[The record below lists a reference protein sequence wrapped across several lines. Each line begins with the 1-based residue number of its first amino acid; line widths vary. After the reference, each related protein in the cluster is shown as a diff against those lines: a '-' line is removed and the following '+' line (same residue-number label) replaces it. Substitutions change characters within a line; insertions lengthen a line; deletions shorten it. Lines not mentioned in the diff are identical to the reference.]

1 MHIPRACHVHVHV
14 HVHAHVHACRPVH
27 MGMDMGRRPC
37 MHAYAQVDGHADAS
51 AVLIDLLLLGQVRW
65 LPPL

>member
-1 MHIPRACHVHVHV
+1 
-14 HVHAHVHACRPVH
+14 